1 MKAPAL
7 RVSFY
12 IYGMEDLEI
21 EIYRAY
27 AKQLPIVPRTP
38 IEASITTLPALCEHF
53 DAFLFDGFGTLYNLR
68 DPHPGSAQALQYL
81 RKQGKE
87 IRLITNAASRPI
99 EKLQHHLEG
108 MGIHFELHEI
118 ISSGDLLAS
127 ENERLGIRSAYHLGR
142 SEADPFLENAQI
154 TIMEYPHEP
163 TVILTSA
170 LSNLP
175 QALAILRQPHSRL
188 VVLNPDAWAPNM
200 DGTRIPVSGVA
211 AWKLQKETGCELICL
226 GKPFPQIFQTA
237 IQSLKAAPTRTI
249 MIGDTLGTD
258 IQGAQSAGLKAAL
271 ILGGNT
277 VQDQIKSD
285 EHALGVT
292 PDYYLEHI

>member
-1 MKAPAL
+1 
-7 RVSFY
+7 
-12 IYGMEDLEI
+12 MEDLEL

-27 AKQLPIVPRTP
+27 AQQLPQVAREPGQARLT
-38 IEASITTLPALCEHF
+38 SLQALCEHY

-81 RKQGKE
+81 RDQGKE

-99 EKLQHHLEG
+99 EKLQQHLEG
-108 MGIHFELHEI
+108 MGIHFELSEI

-127 ENERLGIRSAYHLGR
+127 ENERLGIKSAYHLGR
-142 SEADPFLENAQI
+142 SEADPFIEKAQI
-154 TIMEYPHEP
+154 SIMEFPHEP

-188 VVLNPDAWAPNM
+188 VVLNPDAWAPNL
-200 DGTRIPVSGVA
+200 DGTRIPVSGAA
-211 AWKLQKETGCELICL
+211 AWKLQQESGCEVICL
-226 GKPFPQIFQTA
+226 GKPFPQIFRKALQGLNA
-237 IQSLKAAPTRTI
+237 KAARTI

-258 IQGAQSAGLKAAL
+258 IQGAQSVGLHAAL

-277 VQDQIKSD
+277 VQDQIKTD
-285 EHALGVT
+285 EHALGVS
-292 PDYYLEHI
+292 PDYYLERI